1 MRMLRAKADEP
12 GAYQSAL
19 ERFRNRREQWF
30 AANNAAALKVTGAY
44 TPDPKLLAEVD
55 AMPAKAI
62 ERAIQKEAASFN
74 EDFLRDLVQLTQS
87 RSDDSSDAAAIQRAI
102 SAQQAFSQ
110 KWQREDFVKI
120 SRDALQNLRMWGITV
135 QDQKLA
141 AAIAAK
147 VAQISEQRATAL
159 RQKYS
164 GAPQLLEDAMDY
176 YRVPVSDSAMVEPKL
191 SAVRAQALKL
201 ADEANAKSRYTLAA
215 AYYDVAD
222 ARDKAEAVREHGRQV
237 AMQKAQPSI
246 DQMRKQAEAIQQQF
260 SDPAK
265 VAEMKKQAEAAR
277 KALQE
282 QQAGAKA
289 NNKKAAADLEKEL
302 GL

>member
-1 MRMLRAKADEP
+1 
-12 GAYQSAL
+12 
-19 ERFRNRREQWF
+19 
-30 AANNAAALKVTGAY
+30 
-44 TPDPKLLAEVD
+44 
-55 AMPAKAI
+55 
-62 ERAIQKEAASFN
+62 
-74 EDFLRDLVQLTQS
+74 
-87 RSDDSSDAAAIQRAI
+87 
-102 SAQQAFSQ
+102 
-110 KWQREDFVKI
+110 
-120 SRDALQNLRMWGITV
+120 
-135 QDQKLA
+135 
-141 AAIAAK
+141 
-147 VAQISEQRATAL
+147 
-159 RQKYS
+159 
-164 GAPQLLEDAMDY
+164 
-176 YRVPVSDSAMVEPKL
+176 MVEPKL